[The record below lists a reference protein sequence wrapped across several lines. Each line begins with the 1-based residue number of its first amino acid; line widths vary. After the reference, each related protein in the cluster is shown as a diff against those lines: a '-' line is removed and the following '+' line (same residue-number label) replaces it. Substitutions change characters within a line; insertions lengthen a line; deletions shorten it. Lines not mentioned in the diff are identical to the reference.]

1 MRTKVVA
8 AIFVLA
14 ILALSAV
21 TIILT
26 RPVKALE
33 STLTLSD
40 AELML
45 PNVPPPTV
53 DGFYQEW
60 ADGGGA
66 FTGKANVSGP
76 GVQFDFTGLGK
87 VGMGDKYVLSAL
99 AGGTGAHN
107 GDFTVYSMYSM
118 LFKNLGPDPI
128 NVHLFMNTGW
138 TDPPQNGYYD
148 TFWSSNWIYL
158 AVGRSAIV
166 TLNFSSCGEAWN
178 IADDPVPEWQ
188 HPEGSGGWPIRRL
201 DQVSNIGFEVLGTG
215 SASASIIVSGALTPP
230 DLEFVLVAPH
240 SPPFECCD
248 TFEVE
253 VWVTDIY
260 DSSPLTDY
268 DLNVT
273 YNPSLVLFLGVDYWG
288 VLGNGTVSLTPPVV
302 EINGQGEPWSG
313 DRGLLFAL
321 TFHVEFTPSADH
333 IWTKYHQY
341 ETFQIAIIGAK
352 LSSPQGEI
360 PMSGIIVPGPMEIQ
374 VDFIRGDVNCDSK
387 VDMNDISTAVYYY
400 DKKQGDAEWPQA
412 SWYDLNGDNVIDIY
426 DTVTITTNYGYG
438 VQTSSWQTLV
448 MTNPNLTS
456 PNGVLRWM
464 DVANQEYSSSYINSY
479 NYSQAT
485 VTVNYHDVGNTLS
498 GRLTAR
504 NLKPNFAYQLKI
516 VGTPGTPDN
525 ERIGLAGRWWQETW
539 NGSAWTGGQNLN
551 NKGNGTSPNPND
563 ATYYTR
569 RLIADPTS
577 PTGYHYRY
585 TGYLMF
591 NYFITDSNGDATID
605 FETGSCYHVLWK
617 TSQRS
622 RTPDDGP
629 IKTVTFDP
637 DPSQTAYDQ
646 DYPSSTISIFG
657 EWERLPMGNVNLT
670 PGQYNCTIILTEE
683 SFHGTG
689 PLEGNW
695 AAAMSGNMTFT
706 IL

>member
-1 MRTKVVA
+1 
-8 AIFVLA
+8 
-14 ILALSAV
+14 
-21 TIILT
+21 
-26 RPVKALE
+26 
-33 STLTLSD
+33 
-40 AELML
+40 
-45 PNVPPPTV
+45 
-53 DGFYQEW
+53 
-60 ADGGGA
+60 
-66 FTGKANVSGP
+66 
-76 GVQFDFTGLGK
+76 
-87 VGMGDKYVLSAL
+87 
-99 AGGTGAHN
+99 
-107 GDFTVYSMYSM
+107 
-118 LFKNLGPDPI
+118 
-128 NVHLFMNTGW
+128 
-138 TDPPQNGYYD
+138 
-148 TFWSSNWIYL
+148 
-158 AVGRSAIV
+158 
-166 TLNFSSCGEAWN
+166 
-178 IADDPVPEWQ
+178 
-188 HPEGSGGWPIRRL
+188 
-201 DQVSNIGFEVLGTG
+201 
-215 SASASIIVSGALTPP
+215 
-230 DLEFVLVAPH
+230 
-240 SPPFECCD
+240 
-248 TFEVE
+248 
-253 VWVTDIY
+253 
-260 DSSPLTDY
+260 
-268 DLNVT
+268 
-273 YNPSLVLFLGVDYWG
+273 VDYWG
-288 VLGNGTVSLTPPVV
+288 VLGNGTVSLTPPVI

-321 TFHVEFTPSADH
+321 TFHVEFIPSADH

-412 SWYDLNGDNVIDIY
+412 SWYDLNVDNVIDIY

-464 DVANQEYSSSYINSY
+464 DVANQAYSSSYINSY

-485 VTVNYHDVGNTLS
+485 VTVNYYDVGNTLS

-539 NGSAWTGGQNLN
+539 NGSAWTGGSNLN

-569 RLIADPTS
+569 RFIADPTS

-706 IL
+706 MP